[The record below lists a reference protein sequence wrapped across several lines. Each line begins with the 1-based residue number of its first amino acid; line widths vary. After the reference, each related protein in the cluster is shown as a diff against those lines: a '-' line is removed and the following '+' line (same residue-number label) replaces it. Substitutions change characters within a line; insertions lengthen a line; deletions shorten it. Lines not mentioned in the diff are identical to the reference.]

1 MSGSVDKEIVWYYA
15 WGQMLDCN
23 TFGNINRSVNSQV
36 IFSQDEALV
45 NWKQKLLETAG
56 YLINCNKMSR

>member
-1 MSGSVDKEIVWYYA
+1 MIYA

-23 TFGNINRSVNSQV
+23 VFGNMNRRSVNSEV

-45 NWKQKLLETAG
+45 NWKQKLVETAG
-56 YLINCNKMSR
+56 YLINCNTMPK

>member
-1 MSGSVDKEIVWYYA
+1 MIYA
-15 WGQMLDCN
+15 WGQMLGCN
-23 TFGNINRSVNSQV
+23 IFGNINRSINSQV
-36 IFSQDEALV
+36 IFNQDETLV